1 MAGDLVKT
9 DASADAL
16 PVAREDDAPGL
27 DPMHHARVIA
37 RSAGLILTLVG
48 GATLVAGVSALR
60 TPSLYRAEAMLLV
73 APRDPQV
80 VDIQGMAS
88 EAVEDETRYLRTQ
101 YAVLKSR
108 TLAEQVIRDNGL
120 RQEPLLGGRP
130 AGPATDWSRLDPALV
145 DAYLAGVDVEAVPGT
160 RLIKVSYS
168 TTDPAF
174 AARMAN
180 AHVDAFVRQGLKAR
194 TAHNEAGLEFLQ
206 ARLGELKQRLEASE
220 AAFNDYRWQKGL
232 LATDEKK
239 ENVVVEQLDDL
250 NKQLTKVEAERLAA
264 EADLRTVEQQGVE
277 ALPDLAKNTT
287 FHELQ
292 VQLAMADGE
301 YARMA
306 ALFKPGYP
314 GVTEL
319 KRKADTIREH
329 LNAEVARVGDAVRG
343 AYRAARDKED
353 QLRTRFEEQKTL
365 ALQQKD
371 AAVEYAIL
379 ARDVDTNRALYDSVL
394 QRMKE
399 MTVAVEVRASNV
411 SVADRAVPP
420 TAPAGA
426 GRARSVAFGALLA
439 AIAGIVLAYVRDAL
453 DDSVKTSDDVERAV
467 RLPTLGVVPQM
478 SHDRSGVGT
487 DALLPRLFG
496 RGRATDGPAIVLS
509 RDPRP
514 ALTDAYR
521 DVRTAVLL
529 SRPGGPPRTL
539 LVTSGLDGEGK
550 SLTAANLAVAFSQIA
565 GSVLLIDADLR
576 RPRCHRLFGMSA
588 TPGLT
593 ELLTGQCT
601 VDDVLAPVEG
611 RALTVLPAG
620 ATPPNPTE
628 LLGSG
633 EMRLLLAEAASRFDY
648 VVLDAPAALA
658 VADPVVLSTLVDGVV
673 VVARRGRTRRR
684 QLRRLRARLA
694 YARAPLV
701 GVVLN
706 GGDDAGPAHP
716 YYTTIDVTAHVPP
729 AARRATEAA

>member
-1 MAGDLVKT
+1 MTGELVKT
-9 DASADAL
+9 EAAEVL
-16 PVAREDDAPGL
+16 PAAYEDEAPGL
-27 DPMHHARVIA
+27 DPMRHVRVVG
-37 RSAGLILTLVG
+37 RSAGLIAG
-48 GATLVAGVSALR
+48 LVAGAIVVSAVGALR
-60 TPSLYRAEAMLLV
+60 TPALYRAEAMLLV

-101 YAVLKSR
+101 YTVLKSR

-130 AGPATDWSRLDPALV
+130 AGPATDWSRLDAALV
-145 DAYLAGVDVEAVPGT
+145 DTYLGGVDVEAVPGT
-160 RLIKVSYS
+160 RLIRVTYAA
-168 TTDPAF
+168 TDPEF

-180 AHVDAFVRQGLKAR
+180 AHVEAFVRQGLKTR
-194 TAHNEAGLEFLQ
+194 TAHNQSGLQFLQ
-206 ARLGELKQRLEASE
+206 ARLGELKERLQASE
-220 AAFNDYRWQKGL
+220 AALNEYRWQKGIL
-232 LATDEKK
+232 VTDEKK
-239 ENVVVEQLDDL
+239 ENIVVEQLDDL
-250 NKQLTKVEAERLAA
+250 NKQLSKAEADRLAA

-277 ALPDLAKNTT
+277 ALPELAKNTT

-301 YARMA
+301 HARIA
-306 ALFKPGYP
+306 ALFKPNYP

-319 KRKADTIREH
+319 KRKADAIRAH
-329 LNAEVARVGDAVRG
+329 LATEIARVGDAVRG
-343 AYRAARDKED
+343 AYRAARDKEER
-353 QLRTRFEEQKTL
+353 LRTRFDEQKSQ

-420 TAPAGA
+420 SAPAGA
-426 GRARSVAFGALLA
+426 GRLRSIGFAALLA

-453 DDSVKTSDDVERAV
+453 DDSVKTTDDVERAA
-467 RLPTLGVVPQM
+467 RLPSLGVVPQM
-478 SHDRSGVGT
+478 AHDRSSAVPGSV
-487 DALLPRLFG
+487 LPRLLG
-496 RGRATDGPAIVLS
+496 RNGAADGPPIVLG
-509 RDPRP
+509 RDARP

-521 DVRTAVLL
+521 HVRTSLLL
-529 SRPGGPPRTL
+529 SRPGGPPRSL

-550 SLTAANLAVAFSQIA
+550 TLTAANLAVAFSQIA

-576 RPRCHRLFGMSA
+576 RPRCHRLFGMPA

-601 VDDVLAPVEG
+601 VEDVLAPVEG

-620 ATPPNPTE
+620 TTAPNPTE

-633 EMRLLLAEAASRFDY
+633 EMRLLLAEVSGRFDY
-648 VVLDAPAALA
+648 VIVDAPASLA
-658 VADPVVLSTLVDGVV
+658 VADPLVLSTLVDGVV

-684 QLRRLRARLA
+684 QLRQLRARLA

-706 GGDDAGPAHP
+706 GGDDAGPAST